1 MRNAHTF
8 RKGEEQGPR
17 RSRLGRVRRILL
29 HRAWTADLISGLSYL
44 TASLYGI
51 DLSDDHDQLRN

>member
-17 RSRLGRVRRILL
+17 RSRAWQIRRI
-29 HRAWTADLISGLSYL
+29 RVG
-44 TASLYGI
+44 
-51 DLSDDHDQLRN
+51 R